1 MLGKKGIDVTH
12 LWKFLRHDM
21 TRETFE
27 DDCLSEPGVPIVTK
41 EIVRWGS
48 IVQSTDLPQGSTRS
62 SATKLEEKDTTLAHK
77 LELQEGLPTLY
88 CPPILYR
95 SNSKPCAVRHFD
107 VLVPVSA
114 VRRRGYTTISMLSH
128 LE

>member
-1 MLGKKGIDVTH
+1 M
-12 LWKFLRHDM
+12 
-21 TRETFE
+21 
-27 DDCLSEPGVPIVTK
+27 
-41 EIVRWGS
+41 
-48 IVQSTDLPQGSTRS
+48 S

-77 LELQEGLPTLY
+77 LELQERLPTLY
-88 CPPILYR
+88 CPPIRYR

-128 LE
+128 ILNESDPPVLGDSNKTRHVTNKSSESGGKYE